1 MATTIKNPAQRPLT
15 SVLFAALISL
25 ACSAPV
31 LAASKYAV
39 VDMQKVILS
48 VAEGKTAR
56 ANLEKEIKNKEK
68 ELKKQKQEL
77 DKLNKAWKEQAPLLS
92 ESARL
97 KKQQEF
103 QQKFISL
110 RNKEMSFQSEIKK
123 KELRATQSIAVKV
136 TKLVDKIAKAK
147 GYDMVFESSSSGL
160 IYLKNPVDITAD
172 VVKAYGKSGKKTAKK

>member
-1 MATTIKNPAQRPLT
+1 MMFTKKPSFRSILIAAVFGVAFSATA
-15 SVLFAALISL
+15 
-25 ACSAPV
+25 
-31 LAASKYAV
+31 LAAGKYAV

-48 VAEGKTAR
+48 VPEGKTAR
-56 ANLEKEIKNKEK
+56 ANLEKEIKKKEK
-68 ELKKQKQEL
+68 ELKKEKGEL

-110 RNKEMSFQSEIKK
+110 RNKEMSFQNEIKQ

-147 GYDMVFESSSSGL
+147 GYEMVFESSSSGL
-160 IYLKNPVDITAD
+160 IYLKNPVDITSD
-172 VVKAYGKSGKKTAKK
+172 VVKAYGKGGKKTAKK